1 MRLASCGVKCL
12 NSSSVFQINFSAGLT
27 VLCPE
32 IPHERQAQKRWLPYM
47 TQRLILIF
55 LIFATSCQ
63 TKNEGDGWHTLDF
76 GSFTIKAPK
85 SWTIYKEKGTD
96 SYVGS
101 LTTGL
106 ETLSF
111 DLGEYSQE
119 LDDYDILNS
128 IYAKDTINGLEAFI
142 QIPKNKQFGDVFL
155 SIPKINSTT
164 KFSLRGGLETTPI
177 DTVLKMFKTITFK
190 QSDTNI
196 NPKLTISKFNYQ
208 PKKSGKSI
216 FMMNCASCHGINKL
230 LVGPSFEEIFQ
241 TRNDNWIFQYV
252 TNRKAVSDSKKNN
265 KNEVKCLEFPKMTK
279 EEFDK
284 LIEYAHK

>member
-1 MRLASCGVKCL
+1 
-12 NSSSVFQINFSAGLT
+12 
-27 VLCPE
+27 
-32 IPHERQAQKRWLPYM
+32 M
-47 TQRLILIF
+47 TQRLIILF
-55 LIFATSCQ
+55 LFFLSSCQ
-63 TKNEGDGWHTLDF
+63 TKNETDGWHTLDF

-106 ETLSF
+106 ETISF

-142 QIPKNKQFGDVFL
+142 QIPKNQKFGNVFL
-155 SIPKINSTT
+155 SIPKINSKT
-164 KFSLRGGLETTPI
+164 KFSLQGTLETTPI
-177 DTVLKMFKTITFK
+177 DTVLKMFKTIIFK

-208 PKKSGKSI
+208 PNKSGKSI
-216 FMMNCASCHGINKL
+216 FIMNCAGCHGINKL
-230 LVGPSFEEIFQ
+230 LVGSSFEDIFRK
-241 TRNDNWIFQYV
+241 RNDDWIFQYI
-252 TNRKAVSDSKKNN
+252 TNRKSIYHSKTITS
-265 KNEVKCLEFPKMTK
+265 NEVKCLEFPKMTRK
-279 EEFDK
+279 EFDK
-284 LIEYAHK
+284 LIEYAHQ